1 MMYDENMI
9 RPMREEM
16 TGANGDIAVLNVR
29 EAWKISTGKIEGAI
43 EVDPD
48 VRRDPSDD

>member
-1 MMYDENMI
+1 MMCDENMI

-16 TGANGDIAVLNVR
+16 TGANGDIAVLDLR
-29 EAWKISTGKIEGAI
+29 EAWEISAGKIEGAI